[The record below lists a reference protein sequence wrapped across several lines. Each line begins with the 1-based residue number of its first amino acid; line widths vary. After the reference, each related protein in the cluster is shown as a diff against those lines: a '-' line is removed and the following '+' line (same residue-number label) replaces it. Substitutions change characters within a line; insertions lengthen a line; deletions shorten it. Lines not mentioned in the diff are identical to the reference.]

1 MKKDLPVAITIA
13 GSDSGGGA
21 GIQAD
26 LKTFAVM
33 GVHGTSAITSITA
46 QNTVEVR
53 AIHDIPLHI
62 IEAQILTIYD
72 DIGIDAGKTGMLSS
86 KPIIDVVAKTIKE
99 IQIPLVVDPVMIAKS
114 GAKLLRDDA
123 IESLIK
129 NIIPLATVVT
139 PNIPEAEVI
148 IGRKIRSPR
157 DLIEAAQIIVEEK
170 GAEAAVVKGGHLEQ
184 EYSTDYLYYNG
195 KIKEIK
201 SPRIQTKNTHGT
213 GCSFS
218 AAIAAGLAKGKSI
231 EESVEIAKKFISM
244 AIDYGLNIGKG
255 HGPVNPLAWTM
266 IPAQR
271 YQVLQ
276 NIKEAI
282 EILRK
287 NGDKVV
293 HLIPEIFT
301 NIAMAIEAPY
311 ARTPLDVASIP
322 GRIARYKGNILVK
335 TNPEFGLSRY
345 LSSIILNAMK
355 FDHKVRSAANIKFD
369 NQVESIVKEKG
380 YDYAYKADNDS
391 QKNEEEHWINNIIRK
406 RNRVPQIVF
415 VPPKLG
421 KEPQTIVLGRNATE
435 VAEMIVEIAE
445 KYIEKTNKDKQE
457 T

>member
-1 MKKDLPVAITIA
+1 LKKDLPVAITIA

-53 AIHDIPLHI
+53 AIHDIPPHI
-62 IEAQILTIYD
+62 IEAQILAIHD
-72 DIGIDAGKTGMLSS
+72 DIGIEAGKTGMLSS
-86 KPIIDVVAKTIKE
+86 KPIIDIVAKTINK

-123 IESLIK
+123 IEALIR

-148 IGRKIRSPR
+148 VGKKIHTPKDS
-157 DLIEAAQIIVEEK
+157 IEAAQIIVEEK
-170 GAEAAVVKGGHLEQ
+170 GAEAAIVKGGHLEN
-184 EYSTDYLYYNG
+184 EYSIDYLYYNG

-201 SPRIQTKNTHGT
+201 SPRIMTKNTHGT

-276 NIKEAI
+276 NIAEAI
-282 EILRK
+282 RVLKK

-293 HLIPEIFT
+293 TVIPEIFT

-311 ARTPLDVASIP
+311 AKTPLDVASVP
-322 GRIARYKGNILVK
+322 GRIARYKNNILVK

-355 FDHKVRSAANIKFD
+355 FDRRIRSAANIKFD
-369 NQVESIVKEKG
+369 SIVESIVKERG
-380 YDYAYKADNDS
+380 YDYAYKAIDRPHT
-391 QKNEEEHWINNIIRK
+391 NEKEHWIIDVIRRK
-406 RNRVPQIVF
+406 NRVPQVVF
-415 VPPKLG
+415 VPQKPG
-421 KEPQTIVLGRNATE
+421 KEPQTIILGENAIE
-435 VAEMIVEIAE
+435 VAKIIVEIAE
-445 KYIEKTNKDKQE
+445 KYIEKTNKDR
-457 T
+457 